1 MNIVRE
7 FFSTPLPGPD
17 YFDMCAELGAM
28 DLVTME
34 TEGQPEGFGIPRL
47 RPHVAEAWKAEGE

>member
-1 MNIVRE
+1 MNA
-7 FFSTPLPGPD
+7 LD
-17 YFDMCAELGAM
+17 YLDMCAELGAM

-47 RPHVAEAWKAEGE
+47 RPEVAAAWLKEKDIAT